1 MAPSWKPRSKNLVKK
16 GDERKMEA
24 ADDPALDRARA
35 PDFSEALS
43 LNPLFAHSAAAVA
56 AATAIGFGL
65 ANQMAS
71 AFFGA
76 LQGAMETAGQRA
88 AEKQA
93 EVSSVET
100 SEVIAP
106 VAATTV
112 EAPAVAKTAGAVSE
126 KPKAKP
132 ARKPAAEK
140 KAVARPA
147 QLDAPVKVKAEA
159 NTVAKAKKAV
169 ARKPA
174 VVSGADDLKRISG
187 IGPKLEAVLKGL
199 GVTSVSQIAAWK
211 DADIARFDKEL
222 GFEGRI
228 KRDDWVGQAKALLK

>member
-1 MAPSWKPRSKNLVKK
+1 MALSWKPRSKHLAKK
-16 GDERKMEA
+16 SDERKIGT
-24 ADDPALDRARA
+24 ADDPTVDRARA

-43 LNPLFAHSAAAVA
+43 LNPLFAHSAAAMA
-56 AATAIGFGL
+56 AATAIGFGF

-76 LQGAMETAGQRA
+76 LQGALETAGQKST
-88 AEKQA
+88 EKQA
-93 EVSSVET
+93 EASR
-100 SEVIAP
+100 
-106 VAATTV
+106 TV
-112 EAPAVAKTAGAVSE
+112 EAPEAPASAAGLAVDAPSVAKTSGVAPE

-132 ARKPAAEK
+132 ARKPAAQK
-140 KAVARPA
+140 KTAAKPVQPE
-147 QLDAPVKVKAEA
+147 APVV
-159 NTVAKAKKAV
+159 KAKKAV
-169 ARKPA
+169 TGKPA
-174 VVSGADDLKRISG
+174 AVSGADDLKRISG

-211 DADIARFDKEL
+211 DADITRFDKEL